1 LSVQPAVN
9 RDSKVC
15 HHSARVPVAER
26 RFRHALAGI
35 LLLVLLPQGAAAET
49 APAVRKILLLQS
61 LDRGS
66 MVFDK
71 FTADFRT
78 VLQERTREPITLVEF
93 VVAPAGFTEA
103 PGKPMLDFLQSIFA
117 DQAPALIVTVGGPAA
132 AFVRSNRQHLFPK
145 TPVLFSA
152 VDQRYLGAAPLAEHE
167 TSAAV
172 AIDYT
177 KVLDDILQLL
187 PDTRNVFVVTGTGP
201 LSNFWYAE
209 LQRNF
214 ERYQNRLKFIWS
226 GDLSYEQ
233 MLQRAATLPRH
244 SAIYYV
250 SSGTFA
256 TGGWQSEQ
264 RTLADFSARANA
276 PVFGAQGAWLGA
288 GIVGGRLLDI
298 EGLGASAADAAVRLL
313 NGESAARIHI
323 PALSMAPPM
332 FDARELTKWKIPEV
346 RLPRQSVVQFQEPSL
361 WGEYRA
367 EVFTGIGV
375 VVFESL
381 LIVGLLYER
390 RARYR
395 AEVESRRNLALA
407 ADANRRTMTSALA
420 GSMAHELSQPL
431 NSILHNAEAAD
442 MLIAS
447 GRATP
452 ETLREI
458 VSDIRHADVR
468 ATEIIDRHRTMLRNH
483 PMDQRPV
490 DIHGVVREGIAVVAS
505 DTRARHVRLDV
516 DLPLYPCLVNGDQVL
531 LQQVVVNLVMNAI
544 DAMADTPADQR
555 RVTVRNEVT
564 TNSVTVSVRDEGS
577 GLPASDDK
585 LFEPFVTTKTSGLG
599 IGLTIART
607 IVEAHHGR
615 LDARN
620 NPDGGATF
628 VMTLPWYAAAAVN

>member
-1 LSVQPAVN
+1 
-9 RDSKVC
+9 
-15 HHSARVPVAER
+15 
-26 RFRHALAGI
+26 
-35 LLLVLLPQGAAAET
+35 
-49 APAVRKILLLQS
+49 
-61 LDRGS
+61 

-201 LSNFWYAE
+201 LSDFWYAE

-276 PVFGAQGAWLGA
+276 RCLVPRAHGLAPGSSAA
-288 GIVGGRLLDI
+288 GCSTSR
-298 EGLGASAADAAVRLL
+298 ASAR
-313 NGESAARIHI
+313 
-323 PALSMAPPM
+323 APQTP
-332 FDARELTKWKIPEV
+332 
-346 RLPRQSVVQFQEPSL
+346 QC
-361 WGEYRA
+361 
-367 EVFTGIGV
+367 
-375 VVFESL
+375 
-381 LIVGLLYER
+381 
-390 RARYR
+390 
-395 AEVESRRNLALA
+395 
-407 ADANRRTMTSALA
+407 
-420 GSMAHELSQPL
+420 GS
-431 NSILHNAEAAD
+431 
-442 MLIAS
+442 
-447 GRATP
+447 
-452 ETLREI
+452 
-458 VSDIRHADVR
+458 
-468 ATEIIDRHRTMLRNH
+468 
-483 PMDQRPV
+483 
-490 DIHGVVREGIAVVAS
+490 
-505 DTRARHVRLDV
+505 
-516 DLPLYPCLVNGDQVL
+516 
-531 LQQVVVNLVMNAI
+531 
-544 DAMADTPADQR
+544 
-555 RVTVRNEVT
+555 
-564 TNSVTVSVRDEGS
+564 
-577 GLPASDDK
+577 
-585 LFEPFVTTKTSGLG
+585 
-599 IGLTIART
+599 
-607 IVEAHHGR
+607 
-615 LDARN
+615 
-620 NPDGGATF
+620 
-628 VMTLPWYAAAAVN
+628 